1 MNREEKKNNW
11 IYFLLPLL
19 GTVFTAGYILA
30 AAEDVAYSDYIRLIN
45 SYLPDIW
52 DPKKFFVADIFTR
65 MPVNFLERIVNVSI
79 FGYSTYFDMTL
90 GVLCLG
96 ASALVLSGYCKE
108 RRIGMGWYLLLM
120 GVLFSLNKWE
130 MLTNGTGWCH
140 FLAFAGFYFHYR
152 VFERVWRRE
161 QSSWESGEMEESS
174 PESEG
179 KRESFWEGKGKQ
191 EPFWESRGEKKS
203 SWESREMEDVFWEG
217 GRIKGIKKDSSRR
230 EEIIEEERLA
240 EKKKAAR
247 EKEIRK
253 DKRDRRLLNV
263 LPWAITL
270 GTAGPYC
277 GSYSAVLLLTYGIC
291 FVLDRKREGKEKWD
305 FRYLAYG
312 FHVVCPLILYLIS
325 NSFAVTEHAGTT
337 GRTIGQVLG
346 DNLSLFPKFVIKS
359 LSSMVVGEEV
369 MMEQLEKLNM
379 GMALCYLAGALV
391 LAGYLLALWMQLRE
405 RLYQVSV
412 FPLMLIFAGGLNH
425 LLVLA
430 ARWIFENSSYGMSSR
445 YALQY
450 QVGIF
455 GIVLTFGLFYQ
466 VRQTREQELRFLQRE
481 GMGRQELGPL
491 RRGNADVQDLRRL
504 RQRKAKGS
512 FWILLAKWAA
522 LSISLA
528 ILAGNGYTTVKE
540 LEKAPH
546 RKAYGM
552 KVAEAA
558 LNYREVA
565 DDELEALFQYRHGPE
580 KIRNALR
587 ILEENGWNVYR
598 GR

>member
-19 GTVFTAGYILA
+19 GTVFAAGYILA

-65 MPVNFLERIVNVSI
+65 MPVNFLERIVNVSV
-79 FGYSTYFDMTL
+79 FGYSTRFDMIL

-120 GVLFSLNKWE
+120 GLLFSLNKWE
-130 MLTNGTGWCH
+130 TNGTGWCH
-140 FLAFAGFYFHYR
+140 FLAFVGFYFHYR
-152 VFERVWRRE
+152 VFDRVWRRG
-161 QSSWESGEMEESS
+161 QSS
-174 PESEG
+174 
-179 KRESFWEGKGKQ
+179 
-191 EPFWESRGEKKS
+191 
-203 SWESREMEDVFWEG
+203 WEG
-217 GRIKGIKKDSSRR
+217 GRIKGVKKDYSRKGK
-230 EEIIEEERLA
+230 IAEEEELA
-240 EKKKAAR
+240 EKKEAVGG
-247 EKEIRK
+247 KEITK
-253 DKRDRRLLNV
+253 DKRDRMLLKA

-277 GSYSAVLLLTYGIC
+277 GSYCAVLLLTYGIC
-291 FVLDRKREGKEKWD
+291 FVLDRKRAGKGQWD

-346 DNLSLFPKFVIKS
+346 DNLSLFPKFIIKS

-450 QVGIF
+450 QAGIL
-455 GIVLTFGLFYQ
+455 GVVLTFGLFYQ
-466 VRQTREQELRFLQRE
+466 VRQRKE
-481 GMGRQELGPL
+481 G
-491 RRGNADVQDLRRL
+491 
-504 RQRKAKGS
+504 GS
-512 FWILLAKWAA
+512 FWIVLAKWAA

-565 DDELEALFQYRHGPE
+565 DDELETLFQYHHGPE

>member
-1 MNREEKKNNW
+1 M
-11 IYFLLPLL
+11 LL
-19 GTVFTAGYILA
+19 
-30 AAEDVAYSDYIRLIN
+30 
-45 SYLPDIW
+45 
-52 DPKKFFVADIFTR
+52 
-65 MPVNFLERIVNVSI
+65 
-79 FGYSTYFDMTL
+79 
-90 GVLCLG
+90 
-96 ASALVLSGYCKE
+96 
-108 RRIGMGWYLLLM
+108 
-120 GVLFSLNKWE
+120 
-130 MLTNGTGWCH
+130 
-140 FLAFAGFYFHYR
+140 
-152 VFERVWRRE
+152 
-161 QSSWESGEMEESS
+161 
-174 PESEG
+174 
-179 KRESFWEGKGKQ
+179 
-191 EPFWESRGEKKS
+191 
-203 SWESREMEDVFWEG
+203 
-217 GRIKGIKKDSSRR
+217 
-230 EEIIEEERLA
+230 
-240 EKKKAAR
+240 KA
-247 EKEIRK
+247 
-253 DKRDRRLLNV
+253 

-277 GSYSAVLLLTYGIC
+277 GSYCAVLLLTYGIC
-291 FVLDRKREGKEKWD
+291 FVLDRKRAGKGQWD

-346 DNLSLFPKFVIKS
+346 DNLSLFPKFIIKS

-450 QVGIF
+450 QAGIL
-455 GIVLTFGLFYQ
+455 GVVLTFGLFYQ
-466 VRQTREQELRFLQRE
+466 VRQRKE
-481 GMGRQELGPL
+481 G
-491 RRGNADVQDLRRL
+491 
-504 RQRKAKGS
+504 GS
-512 FWILLAKWAA
+512 FWTVSAKWAA

-565 DDELEALFQYRHGPE
+565 DDELEALFQYHHGPE

>member
-1 MNREEKKNNW
+1 MKRSYGF
-11 IYFLLPLL
+11 ILFPA
-19 GTVFTAGYILA
+19 AGALFCLWYVCSA
-30 AAEDVAYSDYIRLIN
+30 TSDVVYSDYIRLIN
-45 SYLPDIW
+45 SYLPDVW
-52 DPKKFFVADIFTR
+52 NPEKFFVPDILTR
-65 MPVNFLERIVNVSI
+65 IPINFLSRGINTNLFHFSVR
-79 FGYSTYFDMTL
+79 FDQIL
-90 GVLCLG
+90 GILG
-96 ASALVLSGYCKE
+96 LGLAAQVTGIYVIKE
-108 RRIGMGWYLLLM
+108 RLGFGALLAVMLLM
-120 GVLFSLNKWE
+120 FSLNKWE

-140 FLAFAGFYFHYR
+140 FLAFVGFYFHYR
-152 VFERVWRRE
+152 VFDRVWRRG
-161 QSSWESGEMEESS
+161 QSS
-174 PESEG
+174 
-179 KRESFWEGKGKQ
+179 
-191 EPFWESRGEKKS
+191 
-203 SWESREMEDVFWEG
+203 WEG
-217 GRIKGIKKDSSRR
+217 GRIKGVKKDYSRKGK
-230 EEIIEEERLA
+230 IAEEEELA
-240 EKKKAAR
+240 E
-247 EKEIRK
+247 EKEAVGGKEITK
-253 DKRDRRLLNV
+253 DKRDRMLLKA

-277 GSYSAVLLLTYGIC
+277 GSYCAVLLLTYGIC
-291 FVLDRKREGKEKWD
+291 FVLDRKRAGKGQWD

-346 DNLSLFPKFVIKS
+346 DNLSLFPKFIIKS

-450 QVGIF
+450 QAGIL
-455 GIVLTFGLFYQ
+455 GVVLTFGLFYQ
-466 VRQTREQELRFLQRE
+466 VRQRKE
-481 GMGRQELGPL
+481 G
-491 RRGNADVQDLRRL
+491 
-504 RQRKAKGS
+504 GS
-512 FWILLAKWAA
+512 FWTVSAKWAA

-565 DDELEALFQYRHGPE
+565 DDELEALFQYHHGPE

>member
-19 GTVFTAGYILA
+19 GTVFAAGYILA

-65 MPVNFLERIVNVSI
+65 MPVNFLERIVNVSV
-79 FGYSTYFDMTL
+79 FGYSTRFDMIL

-108 RRIGMGWYLLLM
+108 RRIGRGWYLLLM
-120 GVLFSLNKWE
+120 GLLFSLNKWE

-140 FLAFAGFYFHYR
+140 FLAFVGFYFHYR
-152 VFERVWRRE
+152 VFDRVWRRG
-161 QSSWESGEMEESS
+161 QSS
-174 PESEG
+174 
-179 KRESFWEGKGKQ
+179 
-191 EPFWESRGEKKS
+191 
-203 SWESREMEDVFWEG
+203 WEG
-217 GRIKGIKKDSSRR
+217 GRIKGVKKDYSRKGK
-230 EEIIEEERLA
+230 IAEEEELA
-240 EKKKAAR
+240 E
-247 EKEIRK
+247 EKEAVGGKEITK
-253 DKRDRRLLNV
+253 DKRDRMLLKA

-277 GSYSAVLLLTYGIC
+277 GSYCAVLLLTYGIC
-291 FVLDRKREGKEKWD
+291 FVLDRKRAGKGQWD

-346 DNLSLFPKFVIKS
+346 DNLSLFPKFIIKS

-450 QVGIF
+450 QAGIL
-455 GIVLTFGLFYQ
+455 GVVLTFGLFYQ
-466 VRQTREQELRFLQRE
+466 VRQRKE
-481 GMGRQELGPL
+481 G
-491 RRGNADVQDLRRL
+491 
-504 RQRKAKGS
+504 GS
-512 FWILLAKWAA
+512 FWTVSAKWAA